1 MNQNNPFASDMVFTL
16 SEDNDFRPA
25 PAPQTPALRDN
36 DWERNLNA
44 LRSRQETDHAND
56 RASFPDITITL
67 PSEREQNLR
76 DLSDLY
82 PNTNELRPFGDKELD
97 AAYREYLSQSVAEH
111 NRRDSITDTEV
122 DVLIQ
127 EDWLAAQTA
136 LQSERTRRYAHETKT
151 VLLKSTAG
159 ESAAEAASASL
170 GSLKNDAPVALPDV
184 AVHVYE
190 LPDLPSTRRVRVL
203 SEQELMQGI
212 RDKLLPH
219 LSNAVAGMVRQ
230 ALQKKLAM
238 LSYDLQTMLNE
249 ETPQLVEDV
258 LDHNLNAIFRSVK
271 DAAAFKK

>member
-1 MNQNNPFASDMVFTL
+1 MRHLFPLICLLALPLTAHAGGDY
-16 SEDNDFRPA
+16 
-25 PAPQTPALRDN
+25 TPAQISQFSGSGGHYQFIVTQQGDRLLYN
-36 DWERNLNA
+36 DYC
-44 LRSRQETDHAND
+44 RS
-56 RASFPDITITL
+56 
-67 PSEREQNLR
+67 
-76 DLSDLY
+76 
-82 PNTNELRPFGDKELD
+82 
-97 AAYREYLSQSVAEH
+97 YR
-111 NRRDSITDTEV
+111 
-122 DVLIQ
+122 VLI
-127 EDWLAAQTA
+127 EPRK
-136 LQSERTRRYAHETKT
+136 RTLHDIMLPFLSPNDHPEPHET
-151 VLLKSTAG
+151 
-159 ESAAEAASASL
+159 EAASASL

>member
-1 MNQNNPFASDMVFTL
+1 MNQNNPFTSDMVFTL

-25 PAPQTPALRDN
+25 PAPQTPALSDN

-151 VLLKSTAG
+151 VLLKSTAS
-159 ESAAEAASASL
+159 EPAPASL
-170 GSLKNDAPVALPDV
+170 GSLKTDVPVALPDV

>member
-1 MNQNNPFASDMVFTL
+1 MNQNNPFTSDMVFTL

-136 LQSERTRRYAHETKT
+136 LKSERTRRYAHETKT

-159 ESAAEAASASL
+159 ESAAEAASAASL
-170 GSLKNDAPVALPDV
+170 GSLKICFP
-184 AVHVYE
+184 
-190 LPDLPSTRRVRVL
+190 
-203 SEQELMQGI
+203 
-212 RDKLLPH
+212 
-219 LSNAVAGMVRQ
+219 
-230 ALQKKLAM
+230 
-238 LSYDLQTMLNE
+238 
-249 ETPQLVEDV
+249 
-258 LDHNLNAIFRSVK
+258 
-271 DAAAFKK
+271 